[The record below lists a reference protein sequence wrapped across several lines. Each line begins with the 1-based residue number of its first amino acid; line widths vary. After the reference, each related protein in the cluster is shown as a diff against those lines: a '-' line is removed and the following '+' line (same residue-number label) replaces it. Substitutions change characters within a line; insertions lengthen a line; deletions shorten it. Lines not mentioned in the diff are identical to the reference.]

1 MVLKAFVIYQTQ
13 SKFCLSDLK
22 DISNPWSIKSL
33 IFFIELLTKFTKYVI
48 WPYCVTGTGIREGTK
63 VETFFF
69 SSLGEHWLKGRKTV
83 R

>member
-1 MVLKAFVIYQTQ
+1 MVLKAFMIYQTQ

-48 WPYCVTGTGIREGTK
+48 
-63 VETFFF
+63 
-69 SSLGEHWLKGRKTV
+69 
-83 R
+83 